1 MTNEEL
7 QKIFDQMRALSQK
20 YPVEFDLA
28 HSQIIGYKILRTC
41 DVCEHS
47 SGKFILV
54 SPQIS
59 ETHWENGQLEAHL
72 EPHPDTMNGIHFA
85 KSPRHPALRQY
96 LVLGHTP
103 FSQYLVRCV
112 LSGTV
117 IETEH
122 GYRAQHAEIIS
133 LVEIDSVESAYQF
146 QLRMMTNEHWKSYQ
160 EVEYTETQRIRRRPW
175 KNRYEY
181 RANPFADPG
190 YYTNLG
196 S

>member
-7 QKIFDQMRALSQK
+7 QKIFDQMREMSQK
-20 YPVEFDLA
+20 HPMELDLEP
-28 HSQIIGYKILRTC
+28 SSIIGYKILRTC
-41 DVCEHS
+41 ETCERS
-47 SGKFILV
+47 AGRFILT
-54 SPQIS
+54 SPQLS
-59 ETHWENGQLEAHL
+59 ETHWENGQLEAHA
-72 EPHPDTMNGIHFA
+72 EPHQDTMNGIHFV
-85 KSPRHPALRQY
+85 KDPRHPALRTY
-96 LVLGHTP
+96 MVLGHAP

-133 LVEIDSVESAYQF
+133 LVEIDSVESSY

-160 EVEYTETQRIRRRPW
+160 EVEYTETQRIRRSPW

-181 RANPFADPG
+181 RANPFADPE

>member
-7 QKIFDQMRALSQK
+7 QKILDQMREVLQK
-20 YPVEFDLA
+20 HPMELDLEP
-28 HSQIIGYKILRTC
+28 SSIIGYKILRTC
-41 DVCEHS
+41 ETCERS
-47 SGKFILV
+47 AGRFILI
-54 SPQIS
+54 SHQIDV
-59 ETHWENGQLEAHL
+59 HWENGKLEAHA
-72 EPHPDTMNGIHFA
+72 EPHQDTMNGIHFV
-85 KSPRHPALRQY
+85 KDPRHPALRHY

-181 RANPFADPG
+181 RANPCADPG